1 MDELL
6 SSEIAEEHR
15 ANAEIFLADVAGID
29 ENGFTLTFDG
39 QTVATQKKYCR
50 IEGSGAL
57 TVGDR
62 VMVVKNSGTYIIL
75 GKITTENGG
84 SSSKGSDST
93 VANIIT
99 ASLGFSMSAATYT
112 WDGDISMLYVKAYVI
127 TAVTTATWKQ
137 VGTVVAG
144 RRPASNVAVIE
155 SMGRGA
161 RLSANGKLE
170 VYGTYAYRDNLE
182 FSVMYFTS

>member
-6 SSEIAEEHR
+6 SPEIEAENS
-15 ANAEIFLADVAGID
+15 ANAEIFLAAVAGID

-50 IEGSGAL
+50 IAGSGAL
-57 TVGDR
+57 AVGDR

-93 VANIIT
+93 VAKIIISAT
-99 ASLGFSMSAATYT
+99 GFFIPAATYT
-112 WDGDISMLYVKAYVI
+112 WDGDLSMLYVKADASSAVS
-127 TAVTTATWKQ
+127 TAAWKQ
-137 VGTVVAG
+137 VGTVLAG
-144 RRPASNVAVIE
+144 RRPASNVAVVE

-161 RLSANGKLE
+161 RLSTDGKLE
-170 VYGTYAYRDNLE
+170 VYGTYERREILE